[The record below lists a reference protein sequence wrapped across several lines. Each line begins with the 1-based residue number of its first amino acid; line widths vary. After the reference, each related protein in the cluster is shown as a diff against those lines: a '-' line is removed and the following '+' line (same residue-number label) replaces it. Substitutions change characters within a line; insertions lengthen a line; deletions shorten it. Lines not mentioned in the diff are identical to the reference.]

1 MFRQFNLHRSIVYVS
16 FVSCIFLS
24 NRVKFKYDWFWI
36 FLHNFI
42 EFKYDLF
49 WFVLYNEYF
58 FEHLIS

>member
-36 FLHNFI
+36 FLPNFI
-42 EFKYDLF
+42 EFSVTGFDLF
-49 WFVLYNEYF
+49 YTMNIFLN
-58 FEHLIS
+58 I